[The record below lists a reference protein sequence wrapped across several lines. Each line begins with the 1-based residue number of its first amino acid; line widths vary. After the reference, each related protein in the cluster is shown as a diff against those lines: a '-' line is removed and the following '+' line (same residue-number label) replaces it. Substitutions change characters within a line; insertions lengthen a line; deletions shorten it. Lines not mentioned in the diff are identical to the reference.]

1 MKENTEMKENS
12 LETGY
17 QGNSEM
23 RSVQRTGE
31 IPTLLTVEEVAAQL
45 RIGRNSAYNL
55 VKSGQIKSIK
65 IGRTIR
71 IPKMAV
77 LEYIGLS

>member
-1 MKENTEMKENS
+1 MKNNAEMKETV
-12 LETGY
+12 LEKGC
-17 QGNSEM
+17 QGNSDM

-71 IPKMAV
+71 VPKLAV
-77 LEYIGLS
+77 LEFIGLS

>member
-1 MKENTEMKENS
+1 MKDITEMKENS

-23 RSVQRTGE
+23 RSGQRTGE

>member
-1 MKENTEMKENS
+1 MKNNAEMKETA
-12 LETGY
+12 LETGG

-71 IPKMAV
+71 VPKLAV
-77 LEYIGLS
+77 LEFIGLS

>member
-1 MKENTEMKENS
+1 MKEITEMEENS
-12 LETGY
+12 LETRC
-17 QGNSEM
+17 QGNLDM

-77 LEYIGLS
+77 LEYIGMG

>member
-1 MKENTEMKENS
+1 MKEIAEMKENS

-17 QGNSEM
+17 QGNLAM

-55 VKSGQIKSIK
+55 VKSGQIKSIR

-77 LEYIGLS
+77 LEYIGMG

>member
-17 QGNSEM
+17 QGNLDM

-55 VKSGQIKSIK
+55 VKSGQIKSIR

-77 LEYIGLS
+77 LDYIGMG